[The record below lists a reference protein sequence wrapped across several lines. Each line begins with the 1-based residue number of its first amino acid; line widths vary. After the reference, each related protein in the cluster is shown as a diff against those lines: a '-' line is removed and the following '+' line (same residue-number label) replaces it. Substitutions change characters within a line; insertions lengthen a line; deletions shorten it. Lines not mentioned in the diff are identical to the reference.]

1 MKANNRLEMNKQRH
15 IIGIDPGKGGGIARV
30 IRVDRNIWTAYN
42 CPSTIDEMVELIK
55 VFKKFA
61 VNPICYLESVHAFPT
76 DGRSS
81 AFKFG
86 ENFGVWK
93 GILSSFNIETVLVTP
108 QAWQKSLEL
117 PKDKQERKKEL
128 KSIAT
133 KGSGLKATLKTAD
146 AICIAMYGM
155 NNV

>member
-1 MKANNRLEMNKQRH
+1 MNNPIH
-15 IIGIDPGKGGGIARV
+15 IIGIDPGKGGGIGRV
-30 IRVDRNIWTAYN
+30 INVDKNIWTSYN
-42 CPSTIDEMVELIK
+42 CPKTIEEMVELIK

-61 VNPICYLESVHAFPT
+61 VTPLCYLESVHAFPT

-86 ENFGVWK
+86 ENFGTWK
-93 GILSSFNIETVLVTP
+93 GILSSFDIETILVTP
-108 QAWQKSLEL
+108 QAWQKGLEL
-117 PKDKQERKKEL
+117 PKNKQERKNRLKE
-128 KSIAT
+128 IAT

>member
-1 MKANNRLEMNKQRH
+1 MLSL
-15 IIGIDPGKGGGIARV
+15 GCDIDP
-30 IRVDRNIWTAYN
+30 
-42 CPSTIDEMVELIK
+42 MLILIISK
-55 VFKKFA
+55 A
-61 VNPICYLESVHAFPT
+61 LALAASR
-76 DGRSS
+76 D
-81 AFKFG
+81 
-86 ENFGVWK
+86 
-93 GILSSFNIETVLVTP
+93 IETILVTP
-108 QAWQKSLEL
+108 QAWQKGLEL